1 MTNAADMESAR
12 RHGFMQVL
20 ILASSNA
27 LAFCATPMLMLIG
40 SLLGAKLA
48 PSADWATLPIATMVI
63 GSALGIT
70 PVTRLMQ
77 RIGRR
82 QSFIW
87 FMALGAMACGSASL
101 AMIQQSFALFCLSTL
116 LIGVS
121 NAAMQQFRFAA
132 MECVE
137 ARHAPTAASAVLA
150 GGIFAAIAGPELA
163 LAGRDLTSNE
173 YEGAFWLAA
182 ACYLL
187 AGALLP
193 LYRPREPVTSTQAP
207 KTSRSIRE
215 LARNPDFVLAVT
227 SAAAGFAAMT
237 FIMTGTPISMHHHV
251 GHSLAD
257 TKWVIQSH
265 IAAMFL
271 PSLIAPLLFRWFRIK
286 GLMVLGLVCYL
297 TTIVVGLIDNSVM
310 GYWYQLV
317 ALGIGWNFL
326 FVAGTALLPQ
336 THRSEERFAAQRFND
351 TTVFSCQAIASL
363 GAGWAITH
371 TSWQVFLLFGLSS
384 MVLIAF
390 ALLRSRQAPAK
401 KLC

>member
-1 MTNAADMESAR
+1 MSTTGMESSGR
-12 RHGFMQVL
+12 QGLLQVL

-27 LAFCATPMLMLIG
+27 LAFCATPMLMLVG
-40 SLLGAKLA
+40 SLLGARLA
-48 PSADWATLPIATMVI
+48 PSANWATLPIATMVI

-87 FMALGAMACGSASL
+87 FMVLGALASGSASL
-101 AMIQQSFALFCLSTL
+101 AMIGQSFALFCLSTL
-116 LIGVS
+116 LIGIS

-132 MECVE
+132 MECV
-137 ARHAPTAASAVLA
+137 APQHAPTAASAVLA
-150 GGIFAAIAGPELA
+150 GGIFAAIIGPELA
-163 LAGRDLTSNE
+163 LVGRDLTVYE

-182 ACYLL
+182 VCFLL
-187 AGALLP
+187 ACALL
-193 LYRPREPVTSTQAP
+193 LIYRPPELRTTPQTQKA
-207 KTSRSIRE
+207 SRPIRE

-271 PSLIAPLLFRWFRIK
+271 PSLVAPLLFRWFSIK
-286 GLMVLGLVCYL
+286 GLIVLGLLCYV
-297 TTIVVGLIDNSVM
+297 TTIAVGLIDNSVM

-336 THRSEERFAAQRFND
+336 THRPEERFAAQRFND
-351 TTVFSCQAIASL
+351 TTIFSCQAIASL
-363 GAGWAITH
+363 SAGWAITH
-371 TSWQVFLLFGLSS
+371 TSWQVFLMFGLSS
-384 MVLIAF
+384 IVLIAL
-390 ALLRSRQAPAK
+390 ALLRARQTPAAK
-401 KLC
+401 PI

>member
-1 MTNAADMESAR
+1 MTNAADMESTR
-12 RHGFMQVL
+12 RQGFMQVL
-20 ILASSNA
+20 ILACSNA
-27 LAFCATPMLMLIG
+27 LAFCATPMLMLFG

-87 FMALGAMACGSASL
+87 FMALGALACGSASL

-116 LIGVS
+116 LIGIS

-137 ARHAPTAASAVLA
+137 TRHAPTAASAVLA

-163 LAGRDLTSNE
+163 LAGRDLTANE

-182 ACYLL
+182 GCFLL
-187 AGALLP
+187 ACALL
-193 LYRPREPVTSTQAP
+193 LIYRPREPVTSTHAPQA
-207 KTSRSIRE
+207 SRSIRE

-271 PSLIAPLLFRWFRIK
+271 PSLIAPLLFQWFKIK
-286 GLMVLGLVCYL
+286 GLIVLGLVCYL

-317 ALGIGWNFL
+317 ALVIGWNFL

-336 THRSEERFAAQRFND
+336 THRPEERFAAQRFND

-371 TSWQVFLLFGLSS
+371 TSWQVFLLFGVSS
-384 MVLIAF
+384 IVLIAF
-390 ALLRSRQAPAK
+390 ALLRAR
-401 KLC
+401 